1 MSRLPRTVRTV
12 TILAAHWLA
21 IAALGWTDFAADA
34 EVRLGLM
41 YVPLIGSATAFL
53 GARYGFATSV
63 FATVTLLLANDLAL
77 PPETA
82 IFNNLVRVIVFTTVA
97 LLVDRVS
104 RQAAAMRSQRQQ
116 LERELASRAEY
127 TSLVA
132 HELRNPLVSISAA
145 ARTFGKHR
153 DPSTL
158 AAGIAAESGAALE
171 LLDSL
176 SDVAS
181 IEAGRLRSALQRMD
195 LAELVRSVVSAAD
208 AGEHEFRLHGAQHGV
223 PVLGDPHRLAQ
234 VLKNLLSN
242 AVKYSPAGSPIDI
255 TLGLSGDRSRAV
267 VTVRDLGPGVPPSE
281 RDRLFQKFA
290 RLSTAGGTRGSGL
303 GLYICRQ
310 ILRDHDGELLAD
322 WPSGGGSLFSFE
334 LPAVGARA
342 TDPNVKASRKPR
354 QEDASD
360 GATAPARLA
369 RGDQPRR

>member
-1 MSRLPRTVRTV
+1 MSRLPRAVRTV

-41 YVPLIGSATAFL
+41 YVPLIVSATAFL
-53 GARYGFATSV
+53 GARYGFATSG
-63 FATVTLLLANDLAL
+63 FATVTLLLTNDLAL
-77 PPETA
+77 PPETML
-82 IFNNLVRVIVFTTVA
+82 FNNLVRVGVFTTVT

-104 RQAAAMRSQRQQ
+104 RQTTAMRSQRQQ

-195 LAELVRSVVSAAD
+195 LAELVRTVVSAAD

-223 PVLGDPHRLAQ
+223 AVLGDPHRLAQ

-322 WPSGGGSLFSFE
+322 WPPGGGSLFSFE

-360 GATAPARLA
+360 GATAPAR
-369 RGDQPRR
+369 

>member
-1 MSRLPRTVRTV
+1 MPKIPRTVRTL

-21 IAALGWTDFAADA
+21 IAVLGWTDLAADA
-34 EVRLGLM
+34 EVRLGLV
-41 YVPLIGSATAFL
+41 YVPLVASATAFA
-53 GARYGFATSV
+53 GARAGLATGAFATL
-63 FATVTLLLANDLAL
+63 TLLLANDLAL
-77 PPETA
+77 PIETA
-82 IFNNLVRVIVFTTVA
+82 LFNNLVRVIVFATVA
-97 LLVDRVS
+97 LLVDRVF
-104 RQAAAMRSQRQQ
+104 RQTATLRGQRQQ
-116 LERELASRAEY
+116 LERELATRAEY

-153 DPSTL
+153 EPAAL

-195 LAELVRSVVSAAD
+195 LAELARSVASAAD
-208 AGEHEFRLHGAQHGV
+208 PGEHEIRLHGAQQ
-223 PVLGDPHRLAQ
+223 PLAVLGDPNRLAQ
-234 VLKNLLSN
+234 VMKNLISN

-255 TLGLSGDRSRAV
+255 TLGLSGDRARAV
-267 VTVRDLGPGVPPSE
+267 VAVRDLGPGVPPAE
-281 RDRLFQKFA
+281 RERLFQKFA

-322 WPSGGGSLFSFE
+322 WPPGGGSLFSFE
-334 LPAVGARA
+334 LPAVGDRA
-342 TDPNVKASRKPR
+342 TDPNAKTSRKAR
-354 QEDASD
+354 AKK
-360 GATAPARLA
+360 APATER
-369 RGDQPRR
+369 RHQPT